1 MRSMGFGNQEA
12 CNNGIRSI
20 EKIGMEVVHGG
31 TCKSRVTINKQNL
44 KCMDLVNEIRNSND
58 ATGYFLIGLQRIHV
72 LPFVNM
78 TFVIELGT

>member
-1 MRSMGFGNQEA
+1 MG
-12 CNNGIRSI
+12 
-20 EKIGMEVVHGG
+20 
-31 TCKSRVTINKQNL
+31 
-44 KCMDLVNEIRNSND
+44 LVNEIRNSND